1 MTTKIF
7 KILHSILGII
17 PFLWFLAFL
26 MIILLGTIKLGYVPK
41 YGNIIDPY
49 ALKIGAI
56 TKAHFFLGISALLA
70 FYIWLVMSAI
80 FFFIKGFSFNK
91 ITTIL
96 FFVGVIGYLTFKYLF
111 PNVFAWVMD

>member
-7 KILHSILGII
+7 KILHSILGIV

-26 MIILLGTIKLGYVPK
+26 IIILLGTIKLGYVPQ

-56 TKAHFFLGISALLA
+56 TKAHFFFRDFCTFSLL
-70 FYIWLVMSAI
+70 YLVS
-80 FFFIKGFSFNK
+80 NERH
-91 ITTIL
+91 L
-96 FFVGVIGYLTFKYLF
+96 FFY
-111 PNVFAWVMD
+111 